1 MGSVCFLDERWG
13 LYLPWSSLRNGY
25 IIQWRFK
32 GRSMPSLI
40 YRKDLTLHHK
50 IKSNGLLPMIRECF
64 KLCYSH
70 CFLLSLCYLVN
81 ANKDHNTLHA
91 WHLFPFPFVASIWP
105 TYEGVSAFEVVSTRL
120 IQDRLYLSMSI
131 SCLFWDRGLLC
142 IPGSSGTHHVDQA
155 DYRDLLI
162 SGLLSGGIK
171 GMLNIS
177 DQCLWSYLPRPFAM

>member
-50 IKSNGLLPMIRECF
+50 IKSSGLLPMIRECF
-64 KLCYSH
+64 KLLFTLFPIVPMLLSQSLQRPQYSS
-70 CFLLSLCYLVN
+70 CMTFIPLSLCCFYLTHLWRSLCFGGCVNLVN
-81 ANKDHNTLHA
+81 SGSSL
-91 WHLFPFPFVASIWP
+91 PFNVHFMPF
-105 TYEGVSAFEVVSTRL
+105 
-120 IQDRLYLSMSI
+120 
-131 SCLFWDRGLLC
+131 FWDRGLLC

-171 GMLNIS
+171 GMLNIP